1 MFQRDRDKQAAAP
14 RTLRLPK
21 APTLPTY
28 GDIQFISQEALKIV
42 GRLVELP
49 FSSTDKKN
57 DFLIAVKYD
66 HEQGDPLWTLSQIVD
81 GGNETLW
88 HHPSRD
94 LSLICNLVTTGSGSE
109 QVQDMMP
116 TAALM
121 GGRDNVGPGHKAA
134 SASAS
139 AESAGIIF
147 EPPRAGAKATLEG
160 DLQKLQ
166 VPNLLQSINLAKMS
180 GRLDVKTRTESA
192 EVYFQDGLA
201 LHCRTKEGE
210 GDRALV
216 ELICWT
222 DGEFRFWPDEKTQ
235 MRTVNKR
242 LDSVLME
249 GVTLL
254 DQSKYLEENGLKME
268 SCLVK
273 KNTLI
278 SEDEFRTRLSKGAPI
293 DFEQQL
299 DFFELIDNRSTFF
312 DLLRKKGYTKNQWV
326 PILFNLVSCGLVQVT
341 DQAPT
346 QNRLAGLK
354 SMGVDENQVLGIQKN
369 LVRSE
374 TGILSYPAFIYF
386 LDQEFMRYEHFN
398 HPFSLIV
405 FSMGQRK
412 GEPGA
417 GMVES
422 LQMLAVRR
430 AMQRISLVKRQVDM
444 LAHYETFDYAMLCPN
459 TNAAAASALATRIAD
474 VLREAPLSSDM
485 DIRGL
490 ALAFGVATVPD
501 DGQEIDKLLAVAK
514 KARDRAKQS
523 NQRIVLARE
532 ITQITNQVPPPP
544 QN

>member
-1 MFQRDRDKQAAAP
+1 MFQRGHDKQASAP

-21 APTLPTY
+21 APSIPSY

-42 GRLVELP
+42 GRLIELP
-49 FSSTDKKN
+49 FSSPDKKN

-66 HEQGDPLWTLSQIVD
+66 HDQGDPLWTLSQIVD

-121 GGRDNVGPGHKAA
+121 GSRADVGPGGLLGAGPLA
-134 SASAS
+134 P

-147 EPPRAGAKATLEG
+147 EPPRPGAKATLEG

-180 GRLDVKTRTESA
+180 GRLDVRTRTEHA

-222 DGEFRFWPDEKTQ
+222 DGEFRFWPDEKSQ

-312 DLLRKKGYTKNQWV
+312 DLLRKKSLTKNQWV

-412 GEPGA
+412 GEPGQ

-459 TNAAAASALATRIAD
+459 TNAAAAAALATRIAD

-514 KARDRAKQS
+514 KARDKAKQS

-532 ITQITNQVPPPP
+532 ITSQVAPPP
-544 QN
+544 QP

>member
-21 APTLPTY
+21 APSIPSY

-42 GRLVELP
+42 GRVVELP
-49 FSSTDKKN
+49 FTSPDKKN
-57 DFLIAVKYD
+57 DFLVVVKYD
-66 HEQGDPLWTLSQIVD
+66 HDEGDPQWTLMQVHST
-81 GGNETLW
+81 GNETIW

-94 LSLICNLVTTGSGSE
+94 LSLICNLVTASSGTE

-121 GGRDNVGPGHKAA
+121 GSRADLGPGSIGGSGGLAA
-134 SASAS
+134 S
-139 AESAGIIF
+139 ESAGIVF
-147 EPPRAGAKATLEG
+147 EPPRPGAKATLEG
-160 DLQKLQ
+160 DLLKLQ

-180 GRLDVKTRTESA
+180 GRLDVRTRTESA

-201 LHCRTKEGE
+201 LHCHTKDGE

-222 DGEFRFWPDEKTQ
+222 DGEFRFWPDEKTP

-268 SCLVK
+268 ACLVK

-278 SEDEFRTRLSKGAPI
+278 SEEEFRTRLSKGAPI

-312 DLLRKKGYTKNQWV
+312 DLLRKKTLTKNEWV

-405 FSMGQRK
+405 FSMGQRR
-412 GEPGA
+412 GGPEA
-417 GMVES
+417 GLVES

-459 TNAAAASALATRIAD
+459 TNAAAAAALATRIAD

-514 KARDRAKQS
+514 KARDKAKQS

-532 ITQITNQVPPPP
+532 ITNLPPPP
-544 QN
+544 S

>member
-1 MFQRDRDKQAAAP
+1 MFQRDPKQQAAP

-21 APTLPTY
+21 APQLPSY

-42 GRLVELP
+42 GRVVELP
-49 FSSTDKKN
+49 FTSPDKKN
-57 DFLIAVKYD
+57 DFLVVVKYD
-66 HEQGDPLWTLSQIVD
+66 HEEGDPQWTLMQVHST
-81 GGNETLW
+81 GNETIW

-94 LSLICNLVTTGSGSE
+94 LSLICNLVTSASGSE

-116 TAALM
+116 TSALM
-121 GGRDNVGPGHKAA
+121 GSRSNLGPASMPGSVAPAA
-134 SASAS
+134 S
-139 AESAGIIF
+139 EQAGITF
-147 EPPRAGAKATLEG
+147 EPPRPGAKATLEG
-160 DLQKLQ
+160 DLLKLQ
-166 VPNLLQSINLAKMS
+166 VPNLLQSIALAKMS
-180 GRLDVKTRTESA
+180 GRLDVRTRTESA

-201 LHCRTKEGE
+201 LHCRTKDGE
-210 GDRALV
+210 GDRGLI

-312 DLLRKKGYTKNQWV
+312 DLLRKKSLGKNEWV

-369 LVRSE
+369 LVRPE

-405 FSMGQRK
+405 FSMGQRR
-412 GEPGA
+412 GEGL
-417 GMVES
+417 VES

-459 TNAAAASALATRIAD
+459 TNAAAAAALATRVAD

-501 DGQEIDKLLAVAK
+501 DGQEIDKLLAAAK
-514 KARDRAKQS
+514 KARDKAKQS
-523 NQRIVLARE
+523 NQRVVLARE
-532 ITQITNQVPPPP
+532 IASQQAPPT
-544 QN
+544 